1 MAAALQVL
9 CTKWD
14 DETYRSTGALQ
25 RSGPQDTH
33 NLAFTES
40 GGALEFVN
48 WVVNLV

>member
-1 MAAALQVL
+1 MQSGM
-9 CTKWD
+9 TKR
-14 DETYRSTGALQ
+14 TGSTGALQ